1 MINLNSRQI
10 DLLSRLTANEKVSID
25 EFSRDYFIT
34 KRTVYREISKINKYI
49 ERFSIRVSN
58 TTKGLVLDG
67 TYENIINL
75 KLALPCCRSIMK
87 AKNIKNAILV
97 ELLQSKDPI
106 KIQYFA
112 SKFRVSNTTVS
123 NYLNDIKEWLRSKN
137 IDFISKPGVG
147 IYVKTDEKN
156 IRHAIIDLL
165 YKNYNTDDLIGF
177 MQKNYNENHNEAYNS
192 VDELNIRLLNI
203 IDYKTISI
211 IEKALIKVKITMNYQ
226 IEDRLYIELIVHL
239 ALAIKRLEKNEK
251 IDIDAITLEKLKNSN
266 EYNLSQNIANCI
278 EEQIGIKIPDE
289 EIAYIAVHLQG
300 LRGGSESLNLNGDY
314 LNSIVEKIIDEA
326 SKIFNMNLKKDLILK
341 KDLSMHLLYS
351 IYRLKC
357 GYIIRNP
364 LILDIKRQYSDIFNK
379 SERVL
384 KVLQNELKKDISED
398 EIGYITMHFA
408 ASIERMKSKLIKFN
422 ALLVCSNGIGIS
434 RMLAVKLKKVQEL
447 NIIAVSSVLQLDE
460 MIKNNN
466 IDVIIST
473 VPIKRNDV
481 KVIVINSL
489 FNENDIKKLES
500 ELNIKISI
508 NEEDNEN
515 IFQGNMDKLKAIS
528 LYSSE
533 VNSIVKNTFF
543 TQISSRRIG
552 GIIKELLNCVKENG
566 LINELRYKNIQAL
579 LESKEKQST
588 IILPKKKFAIYHCV
602 SEDIKAATVV
612 VGKLEKPIN
621 MVNLMDKNEKVTTA
635 FLMIAPSSRKE
646 SLEVIGDLSTAI
658 IEQADFIQRINESSN
673 TQSCRRIIEEALLK
687 KLYYQIERV
696 IN

>member
-1 MINLNSRQI
+1 MISLNSRET
-10 DLLSRLTANEKVSID
+10 DLLSKLMANERVMME
-25 EFSRDYFIT
+25 EFSQNYLIT
-34 KRTVYREISKINKYI
+34 KRTVYREIAKINKYI
-49 ERFSIRVSN
+49 EHFNVKVLN
-58 TTKGLVLDG
+58 TSKGLTLDG

-75 KLALPCCRSIMK
+75 KLTLPYFKLMLQS
-87 AKNIKNAILV
+87 KNIKNAILI

-112 SKFRVSNTTVS
+112 SKFKVSNTTVS
-123 NYLNDIKEWLRSKN
+123 NYLNDIKGWFKEKN

-147 IYVKTDEKN
+147 IYLKTDESN

-177 MQKNYNENHNEAYNS
+177 MQKNYNEKHSDVYNS
-192 VDELNIRLLNI
+192 ANELNIRLLNI

-211 IEKALIKVKITMNYQ
+211 IERALVKVKITMNYK

-251 IDIDAITLEKLKNSN
+251 IDIDKLTLEKLKNSK
-266 EYNLSQNIANCI
+266 EYDLSQNIANCI
-278 EEQIGIKIPDE
+278 EDQIGIKMPDE

-300 LRGGSESLNLNGDY
+300 LRSGSESLNLNGDY
-314 LNSIVEKIIDEA
+314 LNSIVEKIIDKA
-326 SKIFNMNLKKDLILK
+326 SKVFNMNLRKDLILK

-364 LILDIKRQYSDIFNK
+364 LILDIKKQYGDVFDK
-379 SERVL
+379 SKVVL
-384 KVLQNELKKDISED
+384 KVLQNEIEKNISDD
-398 EIGYITMHFA
+398 EVGYIAMHFA

-422 ALLVCSNGIGIS
+422 ALVVCSNGIGIS
-434 RMLAVKLKKVQEL
+434 RMLAVKLKKVPEL

-508 NEEDNEN
+508 NVEESEN
-515 IFQGNMDKLKAIS
+515 DFHDVMDKLKSITV
-528 LYSSE
+528 YSAE
-533 VNSIVKNTFF
+533 INTIIKNTFF
-543 TQISSRRIG
+543 TEVSARKAS
-552 GIIKELLNCVKENG
+552 GIINELLNCLKENE
-566 LINELRYKNIQAL
+566 LINIKQCKSIQAL
-579 LESKEKQST
+579 LEDRESQGT
-588 IILPKKKFAIYHCV
+588 IILPKKNFAIYHCV
-602 SEDIKAATVV
+602 SKEVNEATVV
-612 VGKLEKPIN
+612 VGKLKKPVN
-621 MVNLMDKNEKVTTA
+621 MINLMDKSENVYTA
-635 FLMIAPSSRKE
+635 FLMIAPFNKKQ
-646 SLEVIGDLSTAI
+646 SLEVIGDLSTAM
-658 IEQADFIQRINESSN
+658 IEQGDFIQKINQGLN
-673 TQSCRRIIEEALLK
+673 TENCKKVIEEALLR
-687 KLYYQIERV
+687 KLYHQIERV
-696 IN
+696 MN

>member
-1 MINLNSRQI
+1 MIDLNSREI
-10 DLLSRLTANEKVSID
+10 DLLSKLMANEKVSID
-25 EFSRDYFIT
+25 EFSKSYFIT
-34 KRTVYREISKINKYI
+34 KRTVYREIAKINKHIGY
-49 ERFSIRVSN
+49 FNVKVLN
-58 TTKGLVLDG
+58 TSKGLTLDG

-75 KLALPCCRSIMK
+75 KLTLPCFKSIMQ
-87 AKNIKNAILV
+87 AENIKSAILI
-97 ELLQSKDPI
+97 ELLQSKEPI

-123 NYLNDIKEWLRSKN
+123 NYLNDIKRWFKDKN

-147 IYVKTDEKN
+147 IYLKSDESN

-177 MQKNYNENHNEAYNS
+177 MQKNYNEKHGDIYNS
-192 VDELNIRLLNI
+192 ANELNIRLLNI

-211 IEKALIKVKITMNYQ
+211 IERALVKVKITMNYQ

-251 IDIDAITLEKLKNSN
+251 IDIDKLTLEKLKNSK
-266 EYNLSQNIANCI
+266 EYDLSQNIANCI
-278 EEQIGIKIPDE
+278 EDEIGIKMPEE

-300 LRGGSESLNLNGDY
+300 LRSGSESLNLNGDY
-314 LNSIVEKIIDEA
+314 LNSIIEKIIDKA
-326 SKIFNMNLKKDLILK
+326 SKVFNMNLRKDLILK

-364 LILDIKRQYSDIFNK
+364 LILDIKKQYGDIFDK
-379 SERVL
+379 SKSVL
-384 KVLQNELKKDISED
+384 EVLQNEIEKNISDD
-398 EIGYITMHFA
+398 EVGYIAMHFA

-434 RMLAVKLKKVQEL
+434 RMLAVKLKKVPEL

-508 NEEDNEN
+508 NVEESEN
-515 IFQGNMDKLKAIS
+515 DFHDVMDKLKSITM
-528 LYSSE
+528 YSSE
-533 VNSIVKNTFF
+533 INTISKNTFF
-543 TQISSRRIG
+543 TEISATGVSS
-552 GIIKELLNCVKENG
+552 IINELLNCLKENG
-566 LINELRYKNIQAL
+566 LINIEQCKNVQTL
-579 LESKEKQST
+579 LEDRERQGT
-588 IILPKKKFAIYHCV
+588 IILPKKNFAIYHCV
-602 SEDIKAATVV
+602 SKEVNEATVV
-612 VGKLEKPIN
+612 VGKLKKPVN
-621 MVNLMDKNEKVTTA
+621 MINLMDKTEKVCTA
-635 FLMIAPSSRKE
+635 FLMLAPFNKKQ
-646 SLEVIGDLSTAI
+646 SLEVIGDLSTSI
-658 IEQADFIQRINESSN
+658 IEHGDFIKKINESLN
-673 TQSCRRIIEEALLK
+673 TENCKKVIEEALLR

-696 IN
+696 MN

>member
-1 MINLNSRQI
+1 MINLNSRQM
-10 DLLSRLTANEKVSID
+10 DLLNKLIANQKVSID
-25 EFSRDYFIT
+25 EFSKEYFIT
-34 KRTVYREISKINKYI
+34 KRTVYREIAKINKYI
-49 ERFSIRVSN
+49 EDFNVKVTN
-58 TTKGLVLDG
+58 TPKGLILEG

-75 KLALPCCRSIMK
+75 KLTLPCFKSIMK
-87 AKNIKNAILV
+87 AKNIKNAILI
-97 ELLQSKDPI
+97 ELLQTKEPI

-112 SKFRVSNTTVS
+112 SKFNVSNTTVS
-123 NYLNDIKEWLRSKN
+123 NYLNDIKKWFESKDIN
-137 IDFISKPGVG
+137 FISKPGVG
-147 IYVKTDEKN
+147 IYVKTNEKN

-177 MQKNYNENHNEAYNS
+177 MQKNYNESHNYGYSS

-211 IEKALIKVKITMNYQ
+211 IEKVLIRVKITMNYQ

-239 ALAIKRLEKNEK
+239 ALAIKRLEKNQK
-251 IDIDAITLEKLKNSN
+251 IDIDEITLEKLKNSE

-278 EEQIGIKIPDE
+278 EEEIGIKMPDE

-314 LNSIVEKIIDEA
+314 LNSIVKKIIDEA
-326 SKIFNMNLKKDLILK
+326 SKVFDVNLKKDLILK

-351 IYRLKC
+351 MYRLKC

-364 LILDIKRQYSDIFNK
+364 LIFDIKKQYSDVFDK
-379 SERVL
+379 SKKIL
-384 KVLQNELKKDISED
+384 KVLQNELKKDISDD

-434 RMLAVKLKKVQEL
+434 RMLAVKLKRVHEL
-447 NIIAVSSVLQLDE
+447 NIIAVSSVFQLDE
-460 MIKNNN
+460 MIKSNN
-466 IDVIIST
+466 IDVVIST

-508 NEEDNEN
+508 NEEDDEDT
-515 IFQGNMDKLKAIS
+515 FQCNMEKLKAIS
-528 LYSSE
+528 VYSSE
-533 VNSIVKNTFF
+533 LNSIVKNTFF
-543 TQISSRRIG
+543 TEVSARRVSS
-552 GIIKELLNCVKENG
+552 IINELLNCVKENG
-566 LINELRYKNIQAL
+566 LINSMQYKNIQSL
-579 LESKEKQST
+579 LENRERQGT
-588 IILPKKKFAIYHCV
+588 IILPKKNFAIYHCA
-602 SEDIKAATVV
+602 SEDINEATIV
-612 VGKLEKPIN
+612 VGKLAKPIN
-621 MVNLMDKNEKVTTA
+621 MINLMDKSEKVYTA
-635 FLMIAPSSRKE
+635 FLMIAPFNKKE
-646 SLEVIGDLSTAI
+646 SLEVIGDLSTSI
-658 IEQADFIQRINESSN
+658 IEQSDFIQRINESSN
-673 TQSCRRIIEEALLK
+673 TENCRKIVEEALLK

-696 IN
+696 MS